1 MDNVIE
7 QVADLIEAQ
16 VALNLDERQAET
28 LRAAAFLAVTE
39 IDGVTSG
46 IFADAAVRVLG
57 GARQGYQNRFNESRA
72 VWGDEF
78 KFQGDVK

>member
-1 MDNVIE
+1 MEKLIE
-7 QVADLIEAQ
+7 AAADLIEAQ
-16 VALNLDERQAET
+16 VELGLAERQAET

-39 IDGVTSG
+39 IEGMTSG

-57 GARQGYQNRFNESRA
+57 GARQGYQNRYNESRA

-78 KFQGDVK
+78 VFQGAA